1 MSKNRF
7 PSNSEYKI
15 ARDWTLLN
23 SKLLNGIGA
32 VDMKS
37 GEVIIFIDSD
47 NEDIELTVF
56 DGLVTNVEIYKN

>member
-23 SKLLNGIGA
+23 SKLLNVIGA